1 MHACVSFVYHCSTFM
16 LVIRLSM
23 TQKQMGLDNSFGK
36 KMTDWTTNWYN
47 QIYVILSR
55 NILHYL
61 IHNDC
66 KSVPLNGFI
75 GWQLPKYRKIKN
87 RMVASKYKK
96 NDIGIQYL
104 THLIKMID

>member
-1 MHACVSFVYHCSTFM
+1 
-16 LVIRLSM
+16 M

-66 KSVPLNGFI
+66 ESVPLNGFI
-75 GWQLPKYRKIKN
+75 GWQLPKYREIK
-87 RMVASKYKK
+87 
-96 NDIGIQYL
+96 
-104 THLIKMID
+104 TEW